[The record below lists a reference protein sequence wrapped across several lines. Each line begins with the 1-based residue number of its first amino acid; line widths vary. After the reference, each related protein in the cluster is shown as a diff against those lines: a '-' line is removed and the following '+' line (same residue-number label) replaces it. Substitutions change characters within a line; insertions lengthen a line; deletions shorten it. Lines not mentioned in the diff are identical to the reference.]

1 MVMTQPAF
9 AEFMAAEV
17 EKWAK
22 VINANHIALI
32 N

>member
-1 MVMTQPAF
+1 MTQPEF
-9 AEFMAAEV
+9 AAYMAAQV

-22 VINANHIALI
+22 VIKTNNIALI

>member
-1 MVMTQPAF
+1 MTE
-9 AEFMAAEV
+9 AEFSAFMAAEV

-22 VINANHIALI
+22 VIKANHIALI